1 MTLAKLLIDPT
12 AVGSWTL
19 VPDKSSVR
27 FISKTLWGLVP
38 VKGQFTDVTGSGTV
52 STGGTVSGRLDIRA
66 SSISTGIGKR
76 DHHLQDADFFDTEK
90 FPTITVA
97 VSGPDTV
104 TLSIKGTTLAV
115 PLDAEVHPID
125 DNTVRI
131 TARAEIDR
139 TRWGV
144 SGNMAGMM
152 PTTAVVMAD
161 TVFTKSPSSPG

>member
-1 MTLAKLLIDPT
+1 MTLAKLLIDPS

-19 VPDKSSVR
+19 IPDRSSVR

-38 VKGQFTDVTGSGTV
+38 VKGQFTEVTGSGTV
-52 STGGTVSGRLDIRA
+52 STGGTVSGRLDIKA

-76 DHHLQDADFFDTEK
+76 DHHLRDADFFDVEK
-90 FPTITVA
+90 FPEITVA

-104 TLSIKGTTLAV
+104 TLSIRGTTVEV
-115 PLDAEVHPID
+115 PLDADVHPID

-144 SGNMAGMM
+144 SGNTAGMI
-152 PTTAVVMAD
+152 PKAVVLMAD
-161 TVFTKSPSSPG
+161 TVFTKSPAVAG

>member
-1 MTLAKLLIDPT
+1 MTLAKLLIDPS

-19 VPDKSSVR
+19 VPDRSSVR
-27 FISKTLWGLVP
+27 FVSKTLWGLVP
-38 VKGQFTDVTGSGTV
+38 VKGQFTSVTGSGTI
-52 STGGTVSGRLDIRA
+52 STEGAVSGRLDIRA

-76 DHHLQDADFFDTEK
+76 DHHLQDADFFDADK
-90 FPTITVA
+90 FPEITVA
-97 VSGPDTV
+97 VTGADTV
-104 TLSIKGTTLAV
+104 TLSIKGTTLEV
-115 PLDAEVHPID
+115 PLDADVLPID

-152 PTTAVVMAD
+152 PKTAVLIAD
-161 TVFTKSPSSPG
+161 TVFVRG